1 MAKTIGE
8 ALRLLQKLGGEIVS
22 MSIDN
27 NRATEHRVNNKFKEV
42 MILPFA
48 GITNNVDLIMSKG
61 EHYVTT
67 SDNIRCKIA
76 NWTEKHICDLEEDIQ
91 NLYGIDAW
99 RFINRWYSYHP
110 SMDSMHFLVL
120 NLTKDI

>member
-8 ALRLLQKLGGEIVS
+8 ALRLLQKLGGEIVG
-22 MSIDN
+22 MSLEN
-27 NRATEHRVNNKFKEV
+27 NSPTEHRVNHKFKEV

-48 GITNNVDLIMSKG
+48 GITNNVDLIMSNG

-67 SDNIRCKIA
+67 SDNIRCKVV
-76 NWTEKHICDLEEDIQ
+76 NWSEKHICELEEEIQ
-91 NLYGIDAW
+91 KLYGIDAW
-99 RFINRWYSYHP
+99 SFVKRWYKAAP
-110 SMDSMHFLVL
+110 RMDSMHFLVL